1 MLSPVYVDA
10 WPGFEVA
17 GGLLCQVYVNAWSGI
32 ECWRLL
38 SQVYVDAWPG
48 SEVAGGGC
56 VKSMLMLG
64 LVLNAVGY

>member
-1 MLSPVYVDA
+1 MA
-10 WPGFEVA
+10 WVRG
-17 GGLLCQVYVNAWSGI
+17 GRGLLCQVYVNAWSGI

-48 SEVAGGGC
+48 FEVAGGCC

-64 LVLNAVGY
+64 LVLNAGGY